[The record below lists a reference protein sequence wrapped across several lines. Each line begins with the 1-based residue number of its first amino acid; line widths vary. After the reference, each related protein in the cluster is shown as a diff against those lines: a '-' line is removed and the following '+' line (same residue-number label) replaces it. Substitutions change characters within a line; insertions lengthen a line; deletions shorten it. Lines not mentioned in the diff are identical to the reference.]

1 MTAPGLRVGPA
12 TAERAAVSLL
22 VGIRPTAPRMPSP
35 TRPVGTAIPPR
46 LNRRPATI
54 QPATI
59 RPSAIPLV
67 SRLDPRPTAGHVARI
82 SKITR
87 VVRSRPRTQVRP
99 EPRQPARRE
108 LAVRS
113 RTTSPARILRPR
125 PTLPRAM
132 RPSAA
137 APAIILRRPGRTRV
151 SVTPPAGL
159 TRIILTRNN
168 VTRVGTPAA
177 ALRPAAARI
186 RPAAIV
192 PRAGNRLGR
201 PGIRRV
207 PLAPMPLAPALMTP
221 PAVLP
226 GRGRGLRLGTG

>member
-1 MTAPGLRVGPA
+1 
-12 TAERAAVSLL
+12 
-22 VGIRPTAPRMPSP
+22 
-35 TRPVGTAIPPR
+35 
-46 LNRRPATI
+46 
-54 QPATI
+54 
-59 RPSAIPLV
+59 
-67 SRLDPRPTAGHVARI
+67 
-82 SKITR
+82 
-87 VVRSRPRTQVRP
+87 
-99 EPRQPARRE
+99 
-108 LAVRS
+108 
-113 RTTSPARILRPR
+113 
-125 PTLPRAM
+125 M

-201 PGIRRV
+201 PGVRRV
-207 PLAPMPLAPALMTP
+207 PLTPVPLAPALMTP